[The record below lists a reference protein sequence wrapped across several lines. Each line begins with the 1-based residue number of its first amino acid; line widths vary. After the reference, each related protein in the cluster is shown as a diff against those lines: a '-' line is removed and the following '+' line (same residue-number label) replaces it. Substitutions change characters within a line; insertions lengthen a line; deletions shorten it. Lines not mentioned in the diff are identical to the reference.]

1 MENTGLNMS
10 TPLRVLGHLRNLNWS
25 LFRSCRRQRTPHEK
39 YHSGKNAE
47 TVFSVLR
54 ADGAFSKDNPVEV
67 KVNEII
73 KTTKRLCDLCK
84 TRETS
89 KKCVGCGI
97 DICPDCGIWWST
109 DPWTGID
116 CGDYWDLVCP
126 DCNEKA
132 QSFIKEAARISMESG
147 ERIDELERQ
156 WKKSCAEQGGL

>member
-1 MENTGLNMS
+1 M
-10 TPLRVLGHLRNLNWS
+10 
-25 LFRSCRRQRTPHEK
+25 
-39 YHSGKNAE
+39 
-47 TVFSVLR
+47 
-54 ADGAFSKDNPVEV
+54 EV

-84 TRETS
+84 IRETS
-89 KKCVGCGI
+89 KKCLGCGI
-97 DICPDCGIWWST
+97 DICPDCGVWWST

-156 WKKSCAEQGGL
+156 RWSVRNTTLITMTIQRTPSGAGDRLWGCGFPHLNIGTKRE